1 MTEDTEEKSNVPNL
15 EIDAKNR
22 VIEQT
27 KDIPLQVNGKEVLIT
42 IRKLN
47 TGVRNRIRSECT
59 KTTMIA
65 GQPVVKVD
73 DSEIQ
78 EKILSKAIVSAP
90 FEISVEAIKGLPSDV
105 SDYLFYEYSEF
116 AEPSDKKKVS
126 LEEA

>member
-1 MTEDTEEKSNVPNL
+1 MAENPEEKPNVPNL
-15 EIDAKNR
+15 QIDAKNR

-27 KDIPLQVNGKEVLIT
+27 KKIPLQVNGKEVLIT

-47 TGVRNRIRSECT
+47 TGVRNKIKSECT
-59 KTTMIA
+59 KTSIVA
-65 GQPVVKVD
+65 GQPHIKVD

-78 EKILSKAIVSAP
+78 EKILAKAIVEAP
-90 FEISVEAIKGLPSDV
+90 FEISVESIKGLPSEV

-116 AEPSDKKKVS
+116 AEPSDKKKVL